1 MKGSVRWINFI
12 LPGFDGLDERRG
24 NYSGSAEDLGK
35 LIVLIL
41 ETRKASKLIYCGHS
55 MGSIYASYFIHRY
68 PHLVHGYINVTGI
81 VNQWYTGLLLFYRN
95 TAFAYGFGKGPNQA
109 SMLRLLN
116 KNEYR

>member
-1 MKGSVRWINFI
+1 MDTEYTVFTVHGSPGDHREWAGFETEMKGSVRLINFI

-68 PHLVHGYINVTGI
+68 PHLVHGYINV
-81 VNQWYTGLLLFYRN
+81 WDC
-95 TAFAYGFGKGPNQA
+95 
-109 SMLRLLN
+109 
-116 KNEYR
+116 